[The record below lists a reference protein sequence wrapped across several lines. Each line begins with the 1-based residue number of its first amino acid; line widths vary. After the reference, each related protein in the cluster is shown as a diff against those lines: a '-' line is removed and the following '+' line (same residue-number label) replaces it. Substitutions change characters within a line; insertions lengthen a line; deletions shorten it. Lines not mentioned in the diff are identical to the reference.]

1 MELDF
6 KNNFTLSLAAILFW
20 LMVATASLW
29 LFASIWAAAGF
40 WTALFGFAV
49 LGLILAW
56 PAGVAFTVASFS
68 LAVLISGICRL
79 FRYSKQPGST
89 SSNTSL

>member
-6 KNNFTLSLAAILFW
+6 KNNFTLSLAAILFC

-29 LFASIWAAAGF
+29 LFASMWAAVGF
-40 WTALFGFAV
+40 WTALFGFVV

-89 SSNTSL
+89 SSNTPL

>member
-6 KNNFTLSLAAILFW
+6 KNNFTLSLAAILFC
-20 LMVATASLW
+20 LMVATV
-29 LFASIWAAAGF
+29 WAAAGF
-40 WTALFGFAV
+40 WTALFGFVV

>member
-6 KNNFTLSLAAILFW
+6 KNNFTLSMATVLFW

-29 LFASIWAAAGF
+29 LFASMWVAVGF
-40 WTALFGFAV
+40 WTALLGLVV

-79 FRYSKQPGST
+79 FRYWKQPGST

>member
-6 KNNFTLSLAAILFW
+6 KNNFTLSMATVLFW

-29 LFASIWAAAGF
+29 LFASMWAAVGF
-40 WTALFGFAV
+40 WTALFGFVV

>member
-6 KNNFTLSLAAILFW
+6 KNNFTLSLAAILFC

-29 LFASIWAAAGF
+29 LFASMWAAAGF
-40 WTALFGFAV
+40 WTALF
-49 LGLILAW
+49 
-56 PAGVAFTVASFS
+56 GVAFTVASFS

>member
-6 KNNFTLSLAAILFW
+6 KNNFTLSLAAILFC

-29 LFASIWAAAGF
+29 LFASMWAAAGF
-40 WTALFGFAV
+40 WTALFGFVV

-56 PAGVAFTVASFS
+56 PAGV
-68 LAVLISGICRL
+68 AVLISGICRL